1 MVGYG
6 GGGKF
11 SEGAE
16 VGGQQA
22 HFAIWVKVIWILLKI
37 RLHYES
43 LLDGSEAA
51 VGS

>member
-1 MVGYG
+1 MMIAGYG
-6 GGGKF
+6 GG
-11 SEGAE
+11 EGAE
-16 VGGQQA
+16 VGGEQA

-43 LLDGSEAA
+43 LLVGSEAV

>member
-6 GGGKF
+6 GGGG

-16 VGGQQA
+16 VGGQRA

-43 LLDGSEAA
+43 LLVGSEAA